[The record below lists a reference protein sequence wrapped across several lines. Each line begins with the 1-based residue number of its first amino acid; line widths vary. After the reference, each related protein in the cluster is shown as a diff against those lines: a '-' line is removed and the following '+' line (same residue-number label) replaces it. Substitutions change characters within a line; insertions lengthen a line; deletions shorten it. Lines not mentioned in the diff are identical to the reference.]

1 MIYVLGSG
9 PAGVACAWA
18 LVGQGLEVTLLDA
31 GVELEPQR
39 QATLDALCRI
49 EVDDWDELAL
59 QSIRGD
65 ASQLASEL
73 PLKLAYGSDYPYRE
87 TDRFLPLRARGVGA
101 RQSLAKG
108 GLSNVWGASVLPYRA
123 EDLGDWPVS
132 LEDLA
137 PHYRSV
143 LSFMPLAAAR
153 DDLADLL
160 PLYSEH
166 HLPLRPSAQAAALLQ
181 DLRSNRDDLEAQ
193 GFRFGSARL
202 AVQAEPADGERG
214 CVYCGLCM
222 HGCPTGAIYSSAS
235 TLSQLQKRSNFHYV
249 QDVVVERLSE
259 SSGVVTIA
267 ARSRITQEE
276 MEFDASRVYVACGV
290 LSSSRLLL
298 ESLEAHGRPVTLLDA
313 QHFMLPWLRYEGV
326 EDPGGERLN
335 TLAQVFLELSDRS
348 LGPSGVHL
356 QVYTYNDAYLAALR
370 GMVGPLAT
378 QRSPVVRALLA
389 RTLVIQGYLDS
400 SVSSRIKLT
409 LERESGAGPHEL
421 VLEPELNPNSKPI
434 IKKVVSRLRRSRKL
448 FRAIPASPLIR
459 VGIPGAGSH
468 CGGSFPMRESPGEF
482 ECDRLGRPTGF
493 ERVHVVDST
502 VFPSIPATTI
512 ALSAMA
518 NAHRIGSAYGET

>member
-1 MIYVLGSG
+1 
-9 PAGVACAWA
+9 
-18 LVGQGLEVTLLDA
+18 
-31 GVELEPQR
+31 
-39 QATLDALCRI
+39 
-49 EVDDWDELAL
+49 
-59 QSIRGD
+59 
-65 ASQLASEL
+65 
-73 PLKLAYGSDYPYRE
+73 
-87 TDRFLPLRARGVGA
+87 
-101 RQSLAKG
+101 
-108 GLSNVWGASVLPYRA
+108 
-123 EDLGDWPVS
+123 
-132 LEDLA
+132 
-137 PHYRSV
+137 
-143 LSFMPLAAAR
+143 
-153 DDLADLL
+153 
-160 PLYSEH
+160 
-166 HLPLRPSAQAAALLQ
+166 
-181 DLRSNRDDLEAQ
+181 
-193 GFRFGSARL
+193 
-202 AVQAEPADGERG
+202 
-214 CVYCGLCM
+214 
-222 HGCPTGAIYSSAS
+222 
-235 TLSQLQKRSNFHYV
+235 
-249 QDVVVERLSE
+249 VERLSE
-259 SSGVVTIA
+259 SRGVVTIA
-267 ARSRITQEE
+267 ARSRTTQEE

-400 SVSSRIKLT
+400 SVSSRIQLT
-409 LERESGAGPHEL
+409 LERERDAGPHEL
-421 VLEPELNPNSKPI
+421 VLEPKLNPNSKPI